1 MSGRSSPRER
11 NGSYAECSIG
21 RGLALFRNSSNKP
34 LLGGDLGRAITAAP
48 DRRAD
53 FFFGNAERIVSH
65 NRAAAH
71 KLHVSHAIQ
80 IFHRIA
86 NRILREKLNYQFT
99 RLLSFRAIVDY
110 STVDRD
116 STLSRV
122 EPEHRWGVDLLFT
135 YLVHPGTALYVGYS
149 DRYENFRLL
158 PGNPPALER
167 SSSPGMSMGRQVF
180 VKLNYLWLF

>member
-1 MSGRSSPRER
+1 MKWLAGF
-11 NGSYAECSIG
+11 AKIG
-21 RGLALFRNSSNKP
+21 LGTAVNHKPAKGLAPYLADAEDAAVGLTLRP
-34 LLGGDLGRAITAAP
+34 LRQLRLDQTFLYERLKTRPGAPPLGDSAK
-48 DRRAD
+48 
-53 FFFGNAERIVSH
+53 RI
-65 NRAAAH
+65 
-71 KLHVSHAIQ
+71 L
-80 IFHRIA
+80 A

-116 STLSRV
+116 SILSRV

-135 YLVHPGTALYVGYS
+135 YLVNPGTALYVGYS

-158 PGNPPALER
+158 PGNPPVLER
-167 SSSPGMSMGRQVF
+167 TSSPGMSMGRQVF